1 MRVAFFRSDPEKEYD
16 EELLLPAVWRGV
28 DDVAPDDKD
37 VGKILKILKL
47 KPLTQR
53 ISFLT
58 WLVLNCLKKKLSN
71 LFHIDGNFSKI
82 LQLNKTFSFLTFRK
96 KYPEISKKSLN
107 LFICACSDGFGDAWV
122 RLSWV

>member
-37 VGKILKILKL
+37 VGKILKIFKL
-47 KPLTQR
+47 KPLR

-58 WLVLNCLKKKLSN
+58 
-71 LFHIDGNFSKI
+71 
-82 LQLNKTFSFLTFRK
+82 
-96 KYPEISKKSLN
+96 
-107 LFICACSDGFGDAWV
+107 
-122 RLSWV
+122 